1 MSLPQ
6 PNFAC
11 HCREAGPVDLAA
23 VDEIIREHG
32 TAPQA
37 VVPILQSLQ
46 KHYNY
51 LPQEALQRVCELTEI
66 TPAQIMGV
74 STFYPRFRHQPA
86 GKHVISVCHGTACHE
101 KGAERVSEALL
112 RHLKL
117 PEGGDTTE
125 DGVFTLQRVDCLG
138 CCTLAPVVQI
148 DGVTYGHI
156 APDGVPQMLQDF
168 LELERRGALSRHL
181 ADAETAE
188 EGPEIRIGVGS
199 CCIAGGSLDV
209 RVALE
214 DTVREL
220 GVAAAVKPVGCV
232 GMCHQTPL
240 VEVHLPGSE
249 PAIYARVQPED
260 AGAIVRRHFAPKGIV
275 RKARLSL
282 NRALDCLLTDEAW
295 APVSR
300 YSVDVRDGAVGEFL
314 GPQKH
319 LATELYGTVDPL
331 DLDDY
336 LAHEGF
342 MALRKALG
350 EMVPEQVVGA
360 IREAGLRGR
369 GGAGFPTATKW
380 EFVRQNEAETKY
392 VICNGDE
399 GDPGAFM
406 DRMLLESYPFRV
418 LEGLIIAAYTVG
430 ASEGFLY
437 IRHEYPLAVQRIG
450 AAIAALMARGFLGD
464 NILGTDFSLKLS
476 IMQGGGAFVCGEETG
491 LIASLEGRRG
501 MPRLRP
507 PFPAE
512 QGLWGQPTLVN
523 NVETLALVP
532 WIVRHG
538 PHAFAG
544 LGTDASKGTKVFSL
558 TGKTRRG
565 GLIEVP
571 MGVTIRQIVE
581 EIGGGVGEGRTF
593 KAVQIGGPSG
603 GCIPAELADTPID
616 YESLQAAGAIMGSG
630 GLVVMDDRDCMVDVA
645 RYFLEFTQRE
655 SCGKCTFCRIGTRR
669 MLDILDALCTGQA
682 KHGDLEKLESLAR
695 QVKQSSL
702 CGLGQTAPNP
712 VLTTLRYFGE
722 EYEAH
727 LEGRCPAGKCKA
739 LIAYSINDKC
749 IGCTKCAQHCP
760 GEAIALNPYERHII
774 DQRKCLRCGTC
785 REICRHDAVVV
796 E

>member
-1 MSLPQ
+1 MTLSH
-6 PNFAC
+6 PNPLAHASVRC
-11 HCREAGPVDLAA
+11 PCREAAPVDLAA

-37 VVPILQSLQ
+37 VVPILQALQ

-86 GKHVISVCHGTACHE
+86 GKHVISVCHGTACHV

-168 LELERRGALSRHL
+168 LELERRGALSRQL
-181 ADAETAE
+181 TDAETAE

-240 VEVHLPGSE
+240 VEVHLPGCE

-260 AGAIVRRHFAPKGIV
+260 AGDIVRRHFAPKGIV

-437 IRHEYPLAVQRIG
+437 IRHEYPLAVQRIE

-512 QGLWGQPTLVN
+512 QGLWGQRTLVN

-532 WIVRHG
+532 WVVRHG

-749 IGCTKCAQHCP
+749 IGCT
-760 GEAIALNPYERHII
+760 
-774 DQRKCLRCGTC
+774 
-785 REICRHDAVVV
+785 
-796 E
+796 

>member
-6 PNFAC
+6 PNFPC
-11 HCREAGPVDLAA
+11 PCREAAPVDLAA

-37 VVPILQSLQ
+37 VVPILQALQ

-86 GKHVISVCHGTACHE
+86 GKHVISVCHGTACHV

-168 LELERRGALSRHL
+168 LELERRGALSRQ
-181 ADAETAE
+181 ASDAETAE

-240 VEVHLPGSE
+240 VEVHLPGCE

-260 AGAIVRRHFAPKGIV
+260 AADIVRRHFAPKGIV

-437 IRHEYPLAVQRIG
+437 IRHEYPLAVQRIE

-464 NILGTDFSLKLS
+464 NILGTDFCLKLS

-532 WIVRHG
+532 WVVRHG

-571 MGVTIRQIVE
+571 MGVTIRRIVE

-695 QVKQSSL
+695 QVKQGSL

-739 LIAYSINDKC
+739 LIAYGINDKC

-760 GEAIALNPYERHII
+760 GEAIALKPYERHII